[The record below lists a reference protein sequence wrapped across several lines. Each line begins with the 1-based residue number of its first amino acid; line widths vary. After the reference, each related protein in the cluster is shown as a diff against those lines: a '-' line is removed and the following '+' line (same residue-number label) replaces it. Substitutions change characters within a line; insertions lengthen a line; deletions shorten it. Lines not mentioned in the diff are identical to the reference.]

1 MPRVASKPLTT
12 NRDGS
17 FSKRKRIPEDVQD
30 AYAKLYGKR
39 CEERFNSGPA
49 VSDVVAR
56 AKHREWLSEI
66 EARIA
71 SIRAERMGEGRTLTP
86 QQARGLAGKWYDW
99 FTDRGLAKPRSVDY
113 WAEETSEPYDALR
126 VAVWGSEPLAWP
138 EGRDPFDD
146 WDRKPKARAN
156 VRPLVADV
164 AGTAQF
170 LHSHGLTLDPSSRDM
185 FLDFVCKDFFAALEL
200 LQRRAKGDYGPD
212 EQRKQFPEFERPG
225 DPGLTPWMLFEQW
238 VAEAKPAP
246 ATVDRWRSV
255 FLKLQGDFKDR
266 SAASITPQEAN
277 EWAQGLPN
285 PQRGPRTVRDVWVN
299 AAKAVFNLAVDKQQL
314 TVNPFAKIKIKVP
327 KARRLRDGKA
337 FTEAEARMI
346 LKAAFAIANPKT
358 KGAAARRWV
367 PWLCAYS
374 GARGGEIT
382 QIRGIDVVT
391 VGGVNAINITP
402 EAGTVKTREART
414 VPLHSHLIDQ
424 GFLAF
429 VKRSGQGPLFY
440 THAKANEAPTDATNP
455 PKERYVKAREHLAD
469 WVRRLGVTDPEVKPN
484 HAWRDTFKLIGHR
497 HGISERLLDEI
508 TGHAPVNVGRG
519 YGVPTLQDKA
529 EALQRFPRYSLVE
542 LNRERCA
549 EDVPARLPPEAA

>member
-1 MPRVASKPLTT
+1 MRRVADSKLST

-17 FSKRKRIPEDVQD
+17 FRARKRIPEDVQD
-30 AYAKLYGKR
+30 AYAKLYGNR
-39 CEERFNSGPA
+39 SEERFNSGPA
-49 VSDVVAR
+49 VPAVLAR
-56 AKHREWLSEI
+56 AKRREWQSEI

-71 SIRAERMGEGRTLTP
+71 SIRAERRGEGRTLTP
-86 QQARGLAGKWYDW
+86 KQARGLAEEWYDW
-99 FTDRGLAKPRSVDY
+99 FTDRGLSKPRSADY
-113 WAEETSEPYDALR
+113 WQEEASEPYDALR
-126 VAVWGSEPLAWP
+126 EAVWGREPWP
-138 EGRDPFDD
+138 EDRDPFDD
-146 WDRKPKARAN
+146 WDQNPKARAS

-170 LHSHGLTLDPSSRDM
+170 LHTKGLTLDPASRDM
-185 FLDFVCKDFFAALEL
+185 VLDCVCKDFFAALEL

-212 EQRKQFPEFERPG
+212 ERRKQFPAFDRPG
-225 DPGLTPWMLFEQW
+225 DPGLTPWMLFERW

-255 FLKLQGDFKDR
+255 FLRLQEDFKDR
-266 SAASITPQEAN
+266 SAASISPQEAN
-277 EWAQGLPN
+277 DWAQGLSN
-285 PQRGPRTVRDVWVN
+285 TERGPRTVRDVWVN

-327 KARRLRDGKA
+327 KARRHRDGKA
-337 FTEAEARMI
+337 FTEAEARTI
-346 LKAAFAIANPKT
+346 LKAALAITNPRT

-374 GARGGEIT
+374 GARAGEIT
-382 QIRGIDVVT
+382 QLRGVDVVI
-391 VGGVNAINITP
+391 VEGVNAINITP

-414 VPLHSHLIDQ
+414 VPLHPHLVDQ

-429 VKRSGQGPLFY
+429 VRASGQGPLFY
-440 THAKANEAPTDATNP
+440 KAQDRKHSTTEATNP
-455 PKERYVKAREHLAD
+455 PKARYVKVREHLAA
-469 WVRRLGVTDPEVKPN
+469 WVRRLGVIDPEVKPN

-497 HGISERLLDEI
+497 HDISERVLDEI

-529 EALQRFPRYSLVE
+529 SALQSFPQY
-542 LNRERCA
+542 
-549 EDVPARLPPEAA
+549 LPG